1 MQFDRT
7 AIRIRERGVHE
18 TLDLALHVMARWW
31 WPLWRSFFK
40 AVLPLMIINALLME
54 WVFARVDMETL
65 SSLEIL
71 GVCYRYGMNMGL
83 LVLLEAPLASLFMV
97 PLLGQLVFEPDAD
110 RRTAMRGLGPAAGRF
125 LTICLVWRAVGLGI
139 LCMAL
144 AWLGVPDY
152 YSWWEFGLLAVVGV
166 AWLVRLA
173 RPYVPEVV
181 LLERLGWQ
189 RGSHDRTNLRQRLK
203 SLHRWSTGE
212 NIARGLLLAFI
223 SVGLVIAFMGLA
235 LWVSD
240 MLFLPGVVD
249 PAIMRWGWPLAL
261 WMTIFF
267 TTIVRFLNYLDLR
280 VRSEGW
286 EIELELRAEA
296 ARLQQEVL

>member
-7 AIRIRERGVHE
+7 AIRIRERGAHE

-31 WPLWRSFFK
+31 WPLWWSFFK
-40 AVLPLMIINALLME
+40 AALPLMVINAVVME
-54 WVFARVDMETL
+54 WVFARVDMDTL

-97 PLLGQLVFEPDAD
+97 PLLGKLVFEPDAD
-110 RRTAMRGLGPAAGRF
+110 RRTVMRGLGAPVGR
-125 LTICLVWRAVGLGI
+125 LIGIYLIPRGVALGI
-139 LCMAL
+139 LWMGL
-144 AWLGVPDY
+144 AWLPISDY
-152 YSWWEFGLLAVVGV
+152 YSGREFGLLVTAGV
-166 AWLVRLA
+166 AWLVRLG

-189 RGSHDRTNLRQRLK
+189 RGSRDRTNLRQRLK

-212 NIARGLLLAFI
+212 NIARGLLLGVI
-223 SVGLVIAFMGLA
+223 SVGLVIAFMGLT

-240 MLFLPGVVD
+240 LLFLSGVVD
-249 PAIMRWGWPLAL
+249 PAVVRWGWPLAL
-261 WMTIFF
+261 WLTVFF

>member
-7 AIRIRERGVHE
+7 AIRIRERGAHE

-31 WPLWRSFFK
+31 WPLLWSFFK
-40 AVLPLMIINALLME
+40 AALPLMVVNAIVME
-54 WVFARVDMETL
+54 WVFARVDMEAL

-110 RRTAMRGLGPAAGRF
+110 RKTVMRRLGPSIGRF
-125 LTICLVWRAVGLGI
+125 LAIYLVIRGVGPGI
-139 LCMAL
+139 LCVAS

-152 YSWWEFGLLAVVGV
+152 YSGWEFGLLALAGA
-166 AWLVRLA
+166 AWMVRLV

-189 RGSHDRTNLRQRLK
+189 RRSHDRTNLRQRLR

-212 NIARGLLLAFI
+212 NIARGLLLGVI

-249 PAIMRWGWPLAL
+249 PVIVRWGWPLAL
-261 WMTIFF
+261 WLTVFF